1 MSPLSNSFFAV
12 SLNGTAANLK
22 VYNGS
27 SEVGT
32 VTMPS
37 QGTLQWD
44 GEVANGNTLTVKKV
58 IDGTETTWFTVSV
71 RESGGTSND

>member
-1 MSPLSNSFFAV
+1 MQFAV

-22 VYNGS
+22 VYNGA

-44 GEVANGNTLTVKKV
+44 GNVANGNTLTVKKV
-58 IDGTETTWFTVSV
+58 VDGTETTWFTVSV